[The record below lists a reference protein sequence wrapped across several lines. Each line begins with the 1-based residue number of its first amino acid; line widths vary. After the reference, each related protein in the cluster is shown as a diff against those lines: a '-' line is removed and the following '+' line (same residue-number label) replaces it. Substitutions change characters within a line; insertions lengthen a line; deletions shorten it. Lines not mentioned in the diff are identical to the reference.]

1 LSDPFHQELS
11 VLVAF
16 LSVSFEHLGAL
27 KEVVLFSDE
36 VEAGFGGMIARVHE
50 VTAFRRL
57 G

>member
-1 LSDPFHQELS
+1 LSDSFHQELS

-16 LSVSFEHLGAL
+16 LSVSFEHFCAL